1 MLFFYNLIFQLFIPF
16 IILRLYWKSRRNP
29 AYRERWRE
37 RFAYYKNVPYQHS
50 IWIHAVSLGESIA
63 AIPLISALKKKY
75 PNENIVVTTMTP
87 TGSEKLRQTF
97 GKEIIQVYVS
107 YDYSGAVKRFL
118 RHFNPNLLIIM
129 EKELWP
135 NLLHY
140 SAQRKIPILLANA
153 QLSLRSFHRYQLIE
167 SFAKKILAC
176 ISTVAAQSTADGE
189 RFLALGLRPE
199 QLLVTG
205 NIKFDLTI
213 ADEVKEE
220 AKNLVESLGIA
231 KNRPIWIAAS
241 THEGEEKKVLAAMRE
256 ILKILPETLLILV
269 PRHPERFGQVRDLC
283 LEQGFKV
290 VSYSQ
295 NQPCGAAIQILL
307 GDVIGK
313 LLVFYSLAQ
322 AAFVGGSLVSIGG
335 HNLLEPAALGVP
347 ILIGPNL
354 ANCKEIS
361 ALFFADGAAIL
372 VQDESELAE
381 KVLQILQDK
390 ELHDLL
396 AQKAVAILEQNKGVL
411 DKLMFWVEKNYVA
424 KKLVS

>member
-1 MLFFYNLIFQLFIPF
+1 MLFLYNVFFQIFIPF
-16 IILRLYWKSRRNP
+16 IILRLYWKSRRNS
-29 AYRERWRE
+29 AYRQRWSE
-37 RFAYYKNVPYQHS
+37 RFAYYKNISYKHS

-63 AIPLISALKKKY
+63 AIPLINVLKQKY
-75 PNENIVVTTMTP
+75 PDENIVVTTMTP
-87 TGSEKLRQTF
+87 TGSERLRQKF
-97 GKEIIQVYVS
+97 GDEIIQVYVP
-107 YDYSGAVKRFL
+107 YDYSGAIKRFL
-118 RHFNPNLLIIM
+118 QHFNPKLLIIM

-140 SAQRKIPILLANA
+140 SAKRKIPILLANA

-176 ISTVAAQSTADGE
+176 ITTVAAQSAVDGE
-189 RFLALGLRPE
+189 RFLALGLKPE

-220 AKNLVESLGIA
+220 AKKLMEFLDIA
-231 KNRPIWIAAS
+231 KNRLIWIAAS
-241 THEGEEKKVLAAMRE
+241 THEGEEKKVLIAMRK
-256 ILKILPETLLILV
+256 ILKVMPEVLLILV

-283 LEQGFKV
+283 LDQGFKV
-290 VSYSQ
+290 VCYSQ
-295 NQPCGAAIQILL
+295 KQPCGAETQILI
-307 GDVIGK
+307 GDIIGK

-322 AAFVGGSLVSIGG
+322 AAFVGGSLVPVGG

-354 ANCKEIS
+354 TNCKEIS
-361 ALFFADGAAIL
+361 TLFFADEAAIL
-372 VQDESELAE
+372 VQDEKELAE
-381 KVLQILQDK
+381 QVLQILQDK
-390 ELHDLL
+390 ALHDLL

-411 DKLMFWVEKNYVA
+411 EKLMFWVEKNYV
-424 KKLVS
+424 V

>member
-1 MLFFYNLIFQLFIPF
+1 MLFLYNVFFQIFIPF
-16 IILRLYWKSRRNP
+16 IILRLYWKSRRNS
-29 AYRERWRE
+29 AYRQRWSE
-37 RFAYYKNVPYQHS
+37 RFAYYKNISYKHS

-63 AIPLISALKKKY
+63 AIPLINVLKQKY
-75 PNENIVVTTMTP
+75 PDENIVVTTMTP
-87 TGSEKLRQTF
+87 TGSERLRQKF
-97 GKEIIQVYVS
+97 GDEIIQVYVP
-107 YDYSGAVKRFL
+107 YDYSGAIKRFL
-118 RHFNPNLLIIM
+118 QHFNPKLLIIM

-140 SAQRKIPILLANA
+140 SAKRKIPILLANA

-176 ISTVAAQSTADGE
+176 ITTVAAQSAVDGE
-189 RFLALGLRPE
+189 RFLALGLKPE

-220 AKNLVESLGIA
+220 AKKLMEFLDIA
-231 KNRPIWIAAS
+231 KNRLIWIAAS
-241 THEGEEKKVLAAMRE
+241 THEGEEKKVLIAMRK
-256 ILKILPETLLILV
+256 ILKVMPEVLLILV

-283 LEQGFKV
+283 LDQGFKV
-290 VSYSQ
+290 VCYSQ
-295 NQPCGAAIQILL
+295 KQSCGAETQILI
-307 GDVIGK
+307 GDIIGK

-322 AAFVGGSLVSIGG
+322 AAFVGGSLVPVGG

-354 ANCKEIS
+354 TNCKEIS
-361 ALFFADGAAIL
+361 TLFFADEAAIL
-372 VQDESELAE
+372 VQDEKELAE
-381 KVLQILQDK
+381 QVLQILQDK
-390 ELHDLL
+390 ALHDLL

-411 DKLMFWVEKNYVA
+411 EKLMFWVEKNYV
-424 KKLVS
+424 V